1 MKRST
6 GFRNH
11 ILAVGSAKQAL
22 DGKVIRVYA
31 GTEPASADAAIGSAT
46 LLVEISSGGDG
57 TGVTM
62 ASTAAGGQLT
72 KNPSETWVGTI
83 EASGTA
89 SFFRMVTPAD
99 NGGAS
104 TSAIRLQGT
113 VGLDGADLNFS
124 TLYLEEEDDRQ
135 IRYFTV
141 SVSAG

>member
-62 ASTAAGGQLT
+62 ASSAAGGQLT

-83 EASGTA
+83 ENSGTA
-89 SFFRMVTPAD
+89 SFFRMEAHAD
-99 NGGAS
+99 TGGAS